1 MKKLKSDIKLGAF
14 EPVYLLYGPEA
25 YLRRRLKGALREAV
39 TGGDPMNYTYRE
51 GREIVVSEIREIAET
66 LPFFAERR
74 LLILENSGLFKKGGD
89 ELAAYV
95 PEIPET
101 TVIVFVEEEVD
112 KRSKLWKA
120 VDKCGHAVE
129 CSRRTED
136 DLKKFV
142 LEYLTKN
149 GQRITEQAME
159 LFLERTGDDM
169 GHIVT
174 ELEKLTAYTA
184 GRDVL
189 PEDVAAITSVTAQN
203 RVFEMLDL
211 MLRRQPKAAMER
223 YADLMALREPPMRIL
238 YLMTQQVNRL
248 LQVKEMDRA
257 GHRQDGI
264 AQTLG
269 LRPFAV
275 RQYLRQAS
283 SFTEREL
290 RAALEKLSE
299 LEFAVKSGR
308 LSDQMAVETV
318 LADFGRNK

>member
-1 MKKLKSDIKLGAF
+1 
-14 EPVYLLYGPEA
+14 
-25 YLRRRLKGALREAV
+25 
-39 TGGDPMNYTYRE
+39 MNYTYRE

-248 LQVKEMDRA
+248 LQVKEGLAA
-257 GHRQDGI
+257 GKTQDQL
-264 AQTLG
+264 AEEMG
-269 LRPFAV
+269 LRSFAV
-275 RQYLRQAS
+275 RKYAGQSRR
-283 SFTEREL
+283 FDGETL
-290 RAALEKLSE
+290 RARLGKLIGLEE
-299 LEFAVKSGR
+299 AVKTGDMEDA
-308 LSDQMAVETV
+308 LAVE
-318 LADFGRNK
+318 LALTMLSGKND